1 MHALVNSSMII
12 VYNSGSFNIP
22 FNIVCPE
29 DQLSL
34 ECQSSLQD
42 KFVLEWNVYVPYH
55 NKMPHKLYSINGVRD
70 TKIAEIESMVTLSF
84 NRISESGD
92 LPLVSQLSINNVS
105 VNLNETRIN
114 CTERDDDNNN
124 IIIQTVIHIIN
135 SDFGK

>member
-1 MHALVNSSMII
+1 MII

-22 FNIVCPE
+22 LVCPQE
-29 DQLSL
+29 QLTL
-34 ECQSSLQD
+34 ECQSFLQD
-42 KFVLEWNVYVPYH
+42 DFVLEWNIYVPYH

-70 TKIAEIESMVTLSF
+70 TKTVEIEHMVTLSF
-84 NRISESGD
+84 NRTSESGD

-114 CTERDDDNNN
+114 CTALNNENNN
-124 IIIQTVIHIIN
+124 LIIQTVIHIIN

>member
-1 MHALVNSSMII
+1 
-12 VYNSGSFNIP
+12 
-22 FNIVCPE
+22 
-29 DQLSL
+29 
-34 ECQSSLQD
+34 
-42 KFVLEWNVYVPYH
+42 
-55 NKMPHKLYSINGVRD
+55 MPHKLYSINGVRD

-84 NRISESGD
+84 IRISESGD

-124 IIIQTVIHIIN
+124 IIIQTVIHIID

>member
-1 MHALVNSSMII
+1 MII
-12 VYNSGSFNIP
+12 AYNSGSFNIP
-22 FNIVCPE
+22 LVCPE
-29 DQLSL
+29 EQLTL

-42 KFVLEWNVYVPYH
+42 KFILEWNVYFPYH

-70 TKIAEIESMVTLSF
+70 TRILSEIESMVTLSF
-84 NRISESGD
+84 IRISESGD

-124 IIIQTVIHIIN
+124 IIIQIVIHIID